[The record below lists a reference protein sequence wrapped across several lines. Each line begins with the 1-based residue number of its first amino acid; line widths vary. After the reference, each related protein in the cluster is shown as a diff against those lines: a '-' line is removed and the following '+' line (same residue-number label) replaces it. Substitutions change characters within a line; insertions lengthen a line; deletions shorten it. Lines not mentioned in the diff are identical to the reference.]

1 MCLHDTMTSADLL
14 VDAFGRIKENVHGAV
29 AGLTQDEL
37 AARLDP
43 ESNSIA
49 WLVWHLT
56 RVQDDHV
63 ADVAGTEQVWT
74 AQGWV
79 RRFDLPFDDA
89 DTGYGHDSDDVA
101 RLGAVPADLLLGYH
115 DAVHART
122 VEYVSGLTDADL
134 PRVVDTRWDPPV
146 TLGVRLVSVIDDDT
160 QHSGQAAFIR
170 GALLR
175 RR

>member
-1 MCLHDTMTSADLL
+1 MTSADLL
-14 VDAFGRIKENVHGAV
+14 VDAFGRIRENVHGAV
-29 AGLTQDEL
+29 SGLTQEEL

-43 ESNSIA
+43 KANSIA

-56 RVQDDHV
+56 RVQDDHI
-63 ADVAGTEQVWT
+63 ADVAATEQAWT

-89 DTGYGHDSDDVA
+89 DIGYGHTAEEVA
-101 RLGAVPADLLLGYH
+101 RLGDAPADLLLDYH

-122 VEYVSGLTDADL
+122 VDYIAGLTDADL

-146 TLGVRLVSVIDDDT
+146 TLGVRLISVIDDDT
-160 QHSGQAAFIR
+160 QHCGQAAFIR
-170 GALLR
+170 GILLR